1 MTPHVRLY
9 SPGDLVYLHDPGR
22 LRGKAY
28 KLLSVWDGP
37 FKILWKQGENDVYQI
52 QHSHKGGD
60 ADGYTT
66 TAYARAINS
75 TTRRTTTHPARPRWT
90 PYTTDKHS
98 RPPRH
103 LITLTTAARNRS
115 ERTNEQ
121 RNLTPYGLW
130 RCRNGL

>member
-37 FKILWKQGENDVYQI
+37 FKILRKQGENDVYQI

-60 ADGYTT
+60 ADGYTHHDRLRPCYQLNDAT
-66 TAYARAINS
+66 DDDTSS
-75 TTRRTTTHPARPRWT
+75 TTTMDAVHNGQTLASPTTPNHTH
-90 PYTTDKHS
+90 
-98 RPPRH
+98 
-103 LITLTTAARNRS
+103 NRS
-115 ERTNEQ
+115 QEPERTNE
-121 RNLTPYGLW
+121 RATKPHTVRTLEMP
-130 RCRNGL
+130 